1 MKKLINFFF
10 TRNSVYHIAIVAF
23 FAVAS
28 LAYFSPLLSGKAI
41 FQSDIA
47 QFSGMAKQ
55 IVDHRE
61 EFNEDPFWIDNAFVG
76 MPSYQV
82 AADYPFD
89 MIDNLDKLVRF
100 LPRPAD

>member
-1 MKKLINFFF
+1 MNKLF
-10 TRNSVYHIAIVAF
+10 TFVKDLKLEKQLLVVGF
-23 FAVAS
+23 FAIFS
-28 LAYFSPLLSGKAI
+28 LIYFYPLLQGKAL

-89 MIDNLDKLVRF
+89 IMDSLDKLIRDRKSVV
-100 LPRPAD
+100 

>member
-1 MKKLINFFF
+1 
-10 TRNSVYHIAIVAF
+10 
-23 FAVAS
+23 
-28 LAYFSPLLSGKAI
+28 
-41 FQSDIA
+41 
-47 QFSGMAKQ
+47 MAKQ

-89 MIDNLDKLVRF
+89 ILDSIDKPFDFYLDPQITF
-100 LPRPAD
+100 LFI